1 MTNLVLLYIARAL
14 EDSSTV
20 PSSPFDRDS
29 FTAKLFPNGIYD
41 FVIQVAAFII
51 LILLMFFF
59 AYKPIRAYMKKRHD
73 YIDNE
78 LREAEAKKKEAINA
92 SNRKEELIQEGKDEA
107 KRIVSLAKA
116 DAENYKAKA
125 IEDANNEIARK
136 RKEADEDIA
145 LAKEKS
151 IVEAK
156 KEIVKLTL
164 QASSKLLERSVNE
177 DDDKKFIT
185 VPGKN
190 IPDGRIFFS
199 LFGSQ
204 IRCQR
209 KLGSDFIWGRQFTNV
224 FKSHRYFLLKR
235 MFI

>member
-151 IVEAK
+151 IVEAN
-156 KEIVKLTL
+156 KEIVNLTL

-177 DDDKKFIT
+177 DDDKKF
-185 VPGKN
+185 V
-190 IPDGRIFFS
+190 D
-199 LFGSQ
+199 
-204 IRCQR
+204 
-209 KLGSDFIWGRQFTNV
+209 DFVKKMKGEN
-224 FKSHRYFLLKR
+224 K
-235 MFI
+235 

>member
-1 MTNLVLLYIARAL
+1 MTNLVLLYIARVY

-78 LREAEAKKKEAINA
+78 LKEAEAKKKEAINA

-107 KRIVSLAKA
+107 KRIVSLAKV

-125 IEDANNEIARK
+125 IEDANNEIAK
-136 RKEADEDIA
+136 KN
-145 LAKEKS
+145 
-151 IVEAK
+151 AK
-156 KEIVKLTL
+156 KLMKILPLPK
-164 QASSKLLERSVNE
+164 KNLL
-177 DDDKKFIT
+177 
-185 VPGKN
+185 
-190 IPDGRIFFS
+190 
-199 LFGSQ
+199 
-204 IRCQR
+204 
-209 KLGSDFIWGRQFTNV
+209 
-224 FKSHRYFLLKR
+224 
-235 MFI
+235 